1 MDYAACSAFSF
12 SAAAATACN
21 SSARSYAAKLLSPLR
36 GNDALQFSN
45 NVVLELFTSQADLF
59 CGPLEFT
66 SLENLRGVIGN
77 GVANWMV

>member
-1 MDYAACSAFSF
+1 
-12 SAAAATACN
+12 
-21 SSARSYAAKLLSPLR
+21 LR

-59 CGPLEFT
+59 CGPLEFI